1 MQTWQQIR
9 TWRRTKRAE
18 LRAQRLAVPRATRLS
33 ASAAC
38 THEILLSITDL
49 SPTCIGFY
57 WPFKGEVVVRS
68 VVDTLLARGTQAALP
83 VVVEK
88 NQPLEFWAWEPTTK
102 LRPGIWKIPVPAT
115 RRLRNPDILLVPL
128 LGYDEAGYRLGYGGG
143 YYDRTLAQMTP
154 RPRAIGVGYALGRLQ
169 TIHPQNHDIPMDAI
183 VTEDGF
189 DWM

>member
-1 MQTWQQIR
+1 VQSWQQIR
-9 TWRRTKRAE
+9 KWRRIKRAE
-18 LRAQRLAVPRATRLS
+18 LRAQRLAVPRAKRLS

-49 SPTCIGFY
+49 NPACIGFY
-57 WPFKGEVVVRS
+57 WPFKGEVVIRA

-88 NQPLEFWAWEPTTK
+88 NQPLEFWAWEPTTE

-154 RPRAIGVGYALGRLQ
+154 RPRAIGVGYALSRLQ